1 MKESGTE
8 FAKRVRF
15 LRIRKGLSQ
24 DQLAKALGLKNR
36 DSVSKIELGK
46 QDVST
51 KQIERL
57 ADVLEV
63 SIPYLIF
70 GEEDKDSISLD
81 DMDLLRA
88 FWKAP
93 PHIQKLIRQM
103 LDLSP

>member
-1 MKESGTE
+1 MKDCGSE
-8 FAKRVRF
+8 FSKRVRY
-15 LRIRKGLSQ
+15 LRMRKGYSQ
-24 DQLAKALGLKNR
+24 EQLAKALGLKNR

-51 KQIERL
+51 KQIEQL
-57 ADVLEV
+57 ADILEV
-63 SIPYLIF
+63 SISYLLY
-70 GEEDKDSISLD
+70 GQEDKDSVTLD

-103 LDLSP
+103 LDISP